1 MTTLSQAIDAP
12 THPQVA
18 QARPVVGWVALIARL
33 GLGGVFL
40 YAGYPKVLDVAGF
53 IHAVNGYDLLP
64 AWGVLLVG
72 STLPWVECAVG
83 ASLILGGWTRGGAL
97 VAIALVAAFTAATSS
112 AVIRHLDISCGCFS
126 ADGGGTVSWS
136 DVALHGTLIVPAI
149 FLLVVGAG
157 RLGLDRLWSRSKASP
172 A

>member
-1 MTTLSQAIDAP
+1 MTTLSQTVDAP
-12 THPQVA
+12 AQPQVA
-18 QARPVVGWVALIARL
+18 QLRPVVGWMALIARL
-33 GLGGVFL
+33 VLGGVLL
-40 YAGYPKVLDVAGF
+40 YAGYPKVRDVAGF

-64 AWGVLLVG
+64 DWGVLLVA

-97 VAIALVAAFTAATSS
+97 VATVLVAAFTGATSS

-126 ADGGGTVSWS
+126 AEGSTVSWS

>member
-12 THPQVA
+12 AQPQVA
-18 QARPVVGWVALIARL
+18 RSRPVVGWAALAARL
-33 GLGGVFL
+33 VLGGVLL

-64 AWGVLLVG
+64 AWGVLLVA

-97 VAIALVAAFTAATSS
+97 VATGLVVAFTGATTS
-112 AVIRHLDISCGCFS
+112 AVIRGLDISCGCFS
-126 ADGGGTVSWS
+126 AEGGGTVSWS
-136 DVALHGTLIVPAI
+136 DVALHGTLIIPAL

-157 RLGLDRLWSRSKASP
+157 RLGLDRLGTRPEASP